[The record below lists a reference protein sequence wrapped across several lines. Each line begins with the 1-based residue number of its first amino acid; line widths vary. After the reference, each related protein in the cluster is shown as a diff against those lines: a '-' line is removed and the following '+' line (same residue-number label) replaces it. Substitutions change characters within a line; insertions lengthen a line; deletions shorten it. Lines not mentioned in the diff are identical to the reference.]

1 MPILHAQNLTI
12 GYRQPRRDDVVV
24 AKELAVVLH
33 PGELICLLGPN
44 GAGKSTLMRT
54 LAGMQPPLGGAVCIG
69 DGKISGESAVDIH
82 DLPPRELARRL
93 SIVLTER
100 VDAGNLSAYDLVALG
115 RYPHTDW
122 AGRLSARDRS
132 VVTWAIQ
139 AVGAQSL
146 AARTVD
152 ELSDGERQKVLIA
165 RALAQEPQI
174 ILLDEPTAFLDLP
187 RRVEIMGVLRDLARS
202 TGTAILLSTHDLDLA
217 LRSADRTWLMAGDG
231 SLRTGAPED
240 LVLNG
245 AFAQTFRSEGV
256 EFDPLSGSFHI
267 NRRAAGVVGLIGE
280 GLPAVWTTR
289 ALEREGF
296 CVEQGIVEQ
305 GVLEGSIQ
313 IQVDETPTS
322 LRWQVQIEKQQYT
335 CHSVLETL
343 QLVRR
348 MTGRGILH
356 EGNESQMDADER
368 G

>member
-1 MPILHAQNLTI
+1 MQILGSSDLTI
-12 GYRQPRRDDVVV
+12 GYRQPRRADIVV
-24 AKELAVVLH
+24 AQNLSVALH
-33 PGELICLLGPN
+33 PGELVCLLGPN

-54 LAGMQPPLGGAVCIG
+54 LAGMQLPLAGTVCVG
-69 DGKISGESAVDIH
+69 DKNPVDIH

-93 SIVLTER
+93 SIVLTQR

-122 AGRLSARDRS
+122 AGRLSPKDRS
-132 VVTWAIQ
+132 VITWAIQ

-146 AARTVD
+146 ADRPVG
-152 ELSDGERQKVLIA
+152 ELSDGERQKIMIA

-217 LRSADRTWLMAGDG
+217 LRSADRIWLMAGDG
-231 SLRTGAPED
+231 TLRTGAPED

-296 CVEQGIVEQ
+296 CVEH
-305 GVLEGSIQ
+305 EGEDVPVVR
-313 IQVDETPTS
+313 VDETETS
-322 LRWQVQIEKQQYT
+322 LRWRVRIEQRT
-335 CHSVLETL
+335 HVCDSVFDVVR
-343 QLVRR
+343 LVREQH
-348 MTGRGILH
+348 GGISR
-356 EGNESQMDADER
+356 EKNQPQMDADER
-368 G
+368 R